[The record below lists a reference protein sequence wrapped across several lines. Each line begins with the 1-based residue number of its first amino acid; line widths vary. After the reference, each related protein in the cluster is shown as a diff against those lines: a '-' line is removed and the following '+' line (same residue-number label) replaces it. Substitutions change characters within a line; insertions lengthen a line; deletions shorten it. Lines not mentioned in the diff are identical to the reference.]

1 MGAGLLLTLASTGCK
16 TRDAAEFFELSPDTP
31 AHKAAQT
38 RYYETGNAS
47 ELLSASA
54 AVLQDLGFHVEECT
68 RELGFLRAA
77 KERSARESM
86 QEVGRVLLLVLSLGR
101 VLTPIDLQQQI
112 AATLVARPANKGG
125 SRYEVRVVFY
135 RVIWAGDG
143 ANGDQYL
150 PPGGQRS
157 EMIRDPAIYQ
167 KFFAKL
173 SKAVFL
179 EGFTL

>member
-1 MGAGLLLTLASTGCK
+1 MGAGLLLTLACAGCK
-16 TRDAAEFFELSPDTP
+16 SREAAEFFELSPEAP

-38 RYYETGNAS
+38 RYFETGNAS

-54 AVLQDLGFHVEECT
+54 AVLQDLGFHVEECS
-68 RELGFLRAA
+68 REVGFLRAA
-77 KERSARESM
+77 KQRSARESM
-86 QEVGRVLLLVLSLGR
+86 QEIGRVLLLILSFGR

-112 AATLVARPANKGG
+112 AATLVAKPANADGT
-125 SRYEVRVVFY
+125 RHEVRVVFY
-135 RVIWAGDG
+135 RVVWAGDG
-143 ANGDQYL
+143 VNGDQYL

-167 KFFAKL
+167 QFFAKL